1 MIEKVIKLYQFNE
14 LSEKAKEAVK
24 ELNFWKIQLYYLI
37 DDDKRDL
44 MNSINTVGKY
54 IGIYFENGIQ
64 LDSELEGMEGRRFLK
79 YLLNRIDSEKEYT
92 GVYTDYIFFDA
103 LRSFTELLKQG
114 KKVTSDTYIDLLEK
128 CYKNIIENNIEA
140 YNSNE
145 FMEDFLNSN
154 EYYFY
159 ENGGLWLEA

>member
-24 ELNFWKIQLYYLI
+24 ELNFWHIQLHYLI
-37 DDDKRDL
+37 NDDKRDL
-44 MNSINTVGKY
+44 TDSINTIGKY

-79 YLLNRIDSEKEYT
+79 YLLNRIDIEKEYT

-103 LRSFTELLKQG
+103 LESFIKLLKQG
-114 KKVTSDTYIDLLEK
+114 EKVNADTYIDLLER
-128 CYKNIIENNIEA
+128 CYKNIIDDNIEA

-145 FMEDFLNSN
+145 FMEGFLNSN

-159 ENGGLWLEA
+159 ENGGLWLGA

>member
-24 ELNFWKIQLYYLI
+24 ELNFWHIQLHYLI
-37 DDDKRDL
+37 NADKKEL
-44 MNSINTVGKY
+44 TNSINTIGKY

-103 LRSFTELLKQG
+103 LKSFIELLKQG
-114 KKVTSDTYIDLLEK
+114 KKITADTYIDLWQGQMKEMVK
-128 CYKNIIENNIEA
+128 IPIHKITN
-140 YNSNE
+140 
-145 FMEDFLNSN
+145 
-154 EYYFY
+154 
-159 ENGGLWLEA
+159 

>member
-24 ELNFWKIQLYYLI
+24 ELNFWHIQLYYLI
-37 DDDKRDL
+37 NDDKRDL
-44 MNSINTVGKY
+44 MNSINTIDKY
-54 IGIYFENGIQ
+54 VGIYFENGIQ

-103 LRSFTELLKQG
+103 LENFIELL
-114 KKVTSDTYIDLLEK
+114 ER
-128 CYKNIIENNIEA
+128 CYKNIIDDNIEA

-145 FMEDFLNSN
+145 FMEGFLNSN

-159 ENGGLWLEA
+159 ENGGLWLGHKITN

>member
-24 ELNFWKIQLYYLI
+24 ELNFWHIQLYYLI
-37 DDDKRDL
+37 
-44 MNSINTVGKY
+44 N
-54 IGIYFENGIQ
+54 
-64 LDSELEGMEGRRFLK
+64 
-79 YLLNRIDSEKEYT
+79 
-92 GVYTDYIFFDA
+92 A
-103 LRSFTELLKQG
+103 
-114 KKVTSDTYIDLLEK
+114 DTYIDLLER
-128 CYKNIIENNIEA
+128 CYKNIIDDNIEA

-159 ENGGLWLEA
+159 ENGGLWLGA

>member
-24 ELNFWKIQLYYLI
+24 ELNFWHIQLHYLI
-37 DDDKRDL
+37 NDDKRDL
-44 MNSINTVGKY
+44 TNSINTIGKY

-79 YLLNRIDSEKEYT
+79 YLLNRIDIEKEYT

-103 LRSFTELLKQG
+103 LESFIKLLKQG
-114 KKVTSDTYIDLLEK
+114 EKVNADTYIDLLER
-128 CYKNIIENNIEA
+128 CYKNIIDDNIEV

-145 FMEDFLNSN
+145 FMEDFLNNN

-159 ENGGLWLEA
+159 ENGGLWLGA

>member
-24 ELNFWKIQLYYLI
+24 ELNFWHIQLYYLI
-37 DDDKRDL
+37 NDDKRDL

-79 YLLNRIDSEKEYT
+79 YLLNRIDIEKEYT
-92 GVYTDYIFFDA
+92 GVYTDYIF
-103 LRSFTELLKQG
+103 LTL
-114 KKVTSDTYIDLLEK
+114 
-128 CYKNIIENNIEA
+128 
-140 YNSNE
+140 
-145 FMEDFLNSN
+145 
-154 EYYFY
+154 
-159 ENGGLWLEA
+159 

>member
-14 LSEKAKEAVK
+14 LSEKAKENVK
-24 ELNFWKIQLYYLI
+24 ELNFWHIQLHYLI
-37 DDDKRDL
+37 NADKMEL
-44 MNSINTVGKY
+44 KNSINTIGKY
-54 IGIYFENGIQ
+54 IQ

-103 LRSFTELLKQG
+103 LKSFIELLKQG
-114 KKVTSDTYIDLLEK
+114 KRITADTYIDLLEK

-159 ENGGLWLEA
+159 ENGGLWLN

>member
-24 ELNFWKIQLYYLI
+24 ELNFWHIQLHYLI
-37 DDDKRDL
+37 NDDKRDL
-44 MNSINTVGKY
+44 TNSINTIGKY

-64 LDSELEGMEGRRFLK
+64 LDSELEGMDGRRFLK
-79 YLLNRIDSEKEYT
+79 YLINRIDIEKEYT

-103 LRSFTELLKQG
+103 LESFIKLLKQG
-114 KKVTSDTYIDLLEK
+114 EKVNADTYIDLLER
-128 CYKNIIENNIEA
+128 CYKNIIDDNIEA

-145 FMEDFLNSN
+145 FMEGFLNSN

-159 ENGGLWLEA
+159 ENGGLWLGA

>member
-24 ELNFWKIQLYYLI
+24 ELNFWQIQLYYLI
-37 DDDKRDL
+37 NDDKRDL

-103 LRSFTELLKQG
+103 LKSFTKLSLHPS
-114 KKVTSDTYIDLLEK
+114 V
-128 CYKNIIENNIEA
+128 
-140 YNSNE
+140 
-145 FMEDFLNSN
+145 
-154 EYYFY
+154 
-159 ENGGLWLEA
+159 